1 MHMRGPGQKFMIRKI
16 LQTLAPIATLI
27 ALVFATSAIEHARK
41 GSATFLKP
49 ENLINIVQQSAAVG
63 ILALGMTLVI
73 ILGGIDLSVG
83 SLTALAGGI
92 GIWVM
97 NTIIGATDLLAQ
109 LKDAQDNDLPI
120 PISAFRAALAH
131 GAIHLHIDGSEW
143 FGAILGILTMLL
155 VGLIAGWINGV
166 LISRGKI
173 APFITT
179 LGGLAAYRSLALAI
193 ADGGSFESQSQRILP
208 AIGAGIAIPHVN
220 ISPGV
225 PLVLP
230 YSVIILFAL
239 AAMLG
244 VLLNRTRYGRYV
256 IAIGCNERAARYS
269 AIDVRRIKLLTYV
282 LSGLLTGI
290 AALTL
295 ASRNASIASS
305 STGTLFELDAIAAVV
320 IGGTRMQG
328 GSGSIFGTLIGVAIL
343 GVIGSMLNFLD
354 VSPYLQGLVKGII
367 IIAAVLLQRVGRSKE
382 EA

>member
-1 MHMRGPGQKFMIRKI
+1 MIRKI

>member
-1 MHMRGPGQKFMIRKI
+1 MYMRGSGPRFMIRRI
-16 LQTLAPIATLI
+16 IQAIAPLVTLI
-27 ALVFATSAIEHARK
+27 ALVFATSAVEHARK
-41 GSATFLKP
+41 GSGTFLKP
-49 ENLINIVQQSAAVG
+49 ENLINILQQSAAVG

-92 GIWVM
+92 GVWVM
-97 NTIIGATDLLAQ
+97 NTVIGAADLLAQ
-109 LKDAQDNDLPI
+109 MKDAQDNDLPM
-120 PISAFRAALAH
+120 PVSAFRAALAH

-143 FGAILGILTMLL
+143 TGALLGIATMLA
-155 VGLIAGWINGV
+155 VGLVAGWINGV

-193 ADGGSFESQSQRILP
+193 ADGGSFESQSQMVLP
-208 AIGAGIAIPHVN
+208 ALGGGLAIPGVQ
-220 ISPGV
+220 IGPGL
-225 PLVLP
+225 PLTVP
-230 YSVIILFAL
+230 YSVIIMFLL
-239 AAMLG
+239 AGVLG

-282 LSGLLTGI
+282 LSGLLCGI

-295 ASRNASIASS
+295 ASRNGSIASS

-328 GSGSIFGTLIGVAIL
+328 GSGSIVGTLVGVAIL

-367 IIAAVLLQRVGRSKE
+367 IVAAVLLQRVGRSKE